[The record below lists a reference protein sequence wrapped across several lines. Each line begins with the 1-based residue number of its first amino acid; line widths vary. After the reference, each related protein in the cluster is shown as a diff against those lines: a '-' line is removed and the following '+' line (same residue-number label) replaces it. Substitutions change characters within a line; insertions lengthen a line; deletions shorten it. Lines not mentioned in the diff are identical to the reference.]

1 MAKKALIRPSITF
14 PISYF
19 GWRKKKKKWSMH
31 ARKKKTEWFRPEQ
44 NCISIL
50 FGLSITLLKRPLF
63 YSRLKFSNK
72 ADIDHSKR
80 LYIFWKWKG
89 IEWETNF
96 CTMKYGPQKLS
107 NIGLY
112 SYYILDGHIE
122 RKLDTW
128 SFERGKK
135 NRKKYGDVSN
145 ETTSFS

>member
-1 MAKKALIRPSITF
+1 MCQWPKKALISPSITF

-19 GWRKKKKKWSMH
+19 GWRAKKKGSMH
-31 ARKKKTEWFRPEQ
+31 ARKKRLNDLDLSRIASQFTRFISLWFEYYTLAAKA
-44 NCISIL
+44 S
-50 FGLSITLLKRPLF
+50 FLSLK
-63 YSRLKFSNK
+63 LKFSDK

-112 SYYILDGHIE
+112 SYYIGWTYRAKIGYLII
-122 RKLDTW
+122 RK
-128 SFERGKK
+128 
-135 NRKKYGDVSN
+135 RKEK
-145 ETTSFS
+145 

>member
-1 MAKKALIRPSITF
+1 MCQWPKKALISPSITF

-19 GWRKKKKKWSMH
+19 GWRAKKGSMH
-31 ARKKKTEWFRPEQ
+31 ARKKRLNDLDLSRIASQFTRFISLWFEYY
-44 NCISIL
+44 SGWKVL
-50 FGLSITLLKRPLF
+50 FFVSK
-63 YSRLKFSNK
+63 LKFSDK

-135 NRKKYGDVSN
+135 IGKNM
-145 ETTSFS
+145 